1 MGKQTR
7 HRRRDAARGIGT
19 EACRRQGGVEVGVT
33 AHAMGEP
40 NAGAVLWVAIAVT
53 AFGPCVD
60 APGEVD
66 DDVTLMLRSQ
76 RPMSLHDRV
85 GVFEMLIDDAV
96 DHGFPAECAKI
107 LRNIA
112 CRKQHNVFRLAI
124 QHDPPARLKHMI
136 VWLQRSARVVQQN
149 SRIRPHSSTVE
160 CGSVGAPAAR

>member
-1 MGKQTR
+1 MRDKTR
-7 HRRRDAARGIGT
+7 HRRRDAARGIST
-19 EACRRQGGVEVGVT
+19 EACRRQGGVGVGVT

-40 NAGAVLWVAIAVT
+40 NAGFVLWAAIAMT
-53 AFGPCVD
+53 AFGPGID
-60 APGEVD
+60 APGEVH

-112 CRKQHNVFRLAI
+112 CRKQDKVFRLAI

-136 VWLQRSARVVQQN
+136 VWLQRSARVVQEIPI
-149 SRIRPHSSTVE
+149 SDRTHLP
-160 CGSVGAPAAR
+160 